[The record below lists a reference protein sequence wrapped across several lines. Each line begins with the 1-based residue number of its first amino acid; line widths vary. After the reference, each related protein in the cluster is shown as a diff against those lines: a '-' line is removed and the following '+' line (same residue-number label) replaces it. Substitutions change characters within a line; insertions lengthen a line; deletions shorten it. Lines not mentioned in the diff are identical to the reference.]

1 MQASCVTPSADGS
14 ALQANLMS
22 CPIAREFSCHIRES
36 FYLLFSS
43 EVGHQWVLVVFIL
56 QNITIWDTRFHH
68 GDGPSMQ
75 IHKLTFRWWF
85 VARGL
90 LRRTAT
96 RRSRHDEGWFRCVSG
111 RPNDKPM
118 DLGWFRG
125 TQLSDKA
132 IEDVWRANG
141 TLEIWPICFSS
152 HQVFVSGF
160 GHSQPFHLFAKRVII
175 TVVVIHVLWIS
186 APVLNRLC
194 QNTHEGAC
202 CNFSP
207 IWRSP
212 LGQVK
217 PSPVWN
223 WAAVFLHWNHWACC
237 STL

>member
-1 MQASCVTPSADGS
+1 MILVSHSTCCFLVRSG
-14 ALQANLMS
+14 
-22 CPIAREFSCHIRES
+22 I
-36 FYLLFSS
+36 S
-43 EVGHQWVLVVFIL
+43 EIQWVLQL
-56 QNITIWDTRFHH
+56 QFAKQNDFLSGSTLVMDPLCR
-68 GDGPSMQ
+68 
-75 IHKLTFRWWF
+75 WF

-111 RPNDKPM
+111 CPNNKPH
-118 DLGWFRG
+118 GFRG
-125 TQLSDKA
+125 TQLWDKA

-141 TLEIWPICFSS
+141 TLEIWPLCFSS
-152 HQVFVSGF
+152 HQVFVSGL

-175 TVVVIHVLWIS
+175 TVVLIHVLWIS

-207 IWRSP
+207 IWSP

-217 PSPVWN
+217 PSPVWT
-223 WAAVFLHWNHWACC
+223 WATVFLHWNHWACC